1 MVRPKN
7 SWPSQETACNLK
19 VALTCFRRT
28 GIAFQTA
35 VALAEYDA
43 EKDEEGKILLTDSH
57 LRAVVELSRDFK
69 DYLNDLHKGDEGKRA
84 ERKYDRLDSF
94 SKGETLK

>member
-1 MVRPKN
+1 LF
-7 SWPSQETACNLK
+7 PS
-19 VALTCFRRT
+19 R

-43 EKDEEGKILLTDSH
+43 EKDAEGKILLTDSH

-94 SKGETLK
+94 SKWETLK